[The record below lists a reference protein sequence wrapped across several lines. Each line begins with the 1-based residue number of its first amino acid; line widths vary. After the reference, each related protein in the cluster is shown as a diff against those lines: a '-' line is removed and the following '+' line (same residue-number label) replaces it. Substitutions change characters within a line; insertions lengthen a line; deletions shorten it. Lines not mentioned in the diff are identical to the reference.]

1 MAKTTLRKADD
12 EQGYELRCPR
22 DYEAQIVD
30 YIRSFSALM
39 DFETLPCPT
48 KVIGSDPTLPYTFLP
63 TIDLGD
69 ILTVD
74 YDFVPETTHFLQLE
88 KPEECAEMVREFL
101 EINDLL

>member
-1 MAKTTLRKADD
+1 MSPRLRSADRRLYQKLFRTD
-12 EQGYELRCPR
+12 GFRN
-22 DYEAQIVD
+22 
-30 YIRSFSALM
+30 
-39 DFETLPCPT
+39 TPCPT